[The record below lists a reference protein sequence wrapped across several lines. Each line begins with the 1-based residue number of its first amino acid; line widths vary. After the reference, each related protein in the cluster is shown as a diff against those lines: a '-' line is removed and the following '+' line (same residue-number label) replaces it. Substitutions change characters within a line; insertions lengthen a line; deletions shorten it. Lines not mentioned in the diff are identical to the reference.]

1 MGPKR
6 TRRPKFHDR
15 DLLISCGRDLGR
27 GTTRHGAMGDAL
39 PVVHLGW
46 FPRQLASAVPTGAAV
61 TEKGGARR
69 VGYAVCDR
77 RRVISRTP

>member
-1 MGPKR
+1 MGPKLYAP
-6 TRRPKFHDR
+6 PKIPRQGPAHILR
-15 DLLISCGRDLGR
+15 ARLGR